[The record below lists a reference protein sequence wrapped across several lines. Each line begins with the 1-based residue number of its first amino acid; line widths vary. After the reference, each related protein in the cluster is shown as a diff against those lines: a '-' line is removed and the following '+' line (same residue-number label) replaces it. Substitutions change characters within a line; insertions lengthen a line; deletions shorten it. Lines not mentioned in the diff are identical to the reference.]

1 LPCFFAPRFLAA
13 AMATTACLTGS
24 AAFAQ
29 DMKPR
34 LSAPLPITQ
43 NAMINNTQITT
54 EDFRQAYVS
63 QSPQVRQQAELYLT
77 GVLDATEGRAW
88 CDYPTLKTIT
98 IDERLFTELKKV
110 DGPALQQRA
119 SKTLVA
125 ILSKQFPCR
134 SPR

>member
-1 LPCFFAPRFLAA
+1 LPCFSAPRFLAA
-13 AMATTACLTGS
+13 AVATTACLAGS

-34 LSAPLPITQ
+34 LSAPLPTTQ

-88 CDYPTLKTIT
+88 CDYRTLKTIT

-119 SKTLVA
+119 SKTLIA

>member
-1 LPCFFAPRFLAA
+1 
-13 AMATTACLTGS
+13 MATAAGLAGG

-29 DMKPR
+29 AMPPR
-34 LSAPLPITQ
+34 LSAPLPTTQ

-54 EDFRQAYVS
+54 DDFRQAYVS
-63 QSPQVRQQAELYLT
+63 PAPQVRQQAELYLT

-88 CDYPTLKTIT
+88 CGYPTLKTIT

-110 DGPALQQRA
+110 EGPALQQRA